1 MSRTKESLP
10 LDRPATQAEW
20 EQLQAEELWWSR
32 MEELQAAR
40 EVLGGVQ
47 DDE

>member
-20 EQLQAEELWWSR
+20 EQLQAEELWWER
-32 MEELQAAR
+32 MEILEEMRKAR
-40 EVLGGVQ
+40 
-47 DDE
+47 DDDGE